1 MQFLDEQ
8 IGVLKLTHEFP
19 SFFIQPPQNLAQH
32 SRMVNANVLD
42 FRYVISNF
50 NTGNAQYNW
59 VKVTD
64 INSYQVKTK
73 AQCGLEQEGLLSPTE
88 RASVSVI
95 SLRPLGQSR

>member
-1 MQFLDEQ
+1 MNFRRFL
-8 IGVLKLTHEFP
+8 
-19 SFFIQPPQNLAQH
+19 SNLH
-32 SRMVNANVLD
+32 KIWLNIVEWSMVNANVLD

-64 INSYQVKTK
+64 INSNQVKTK